1 MGKEKRKKRFL
12 DRDYAM
18 MRYKEGATDQ
28 EIADETGVCKDTVA
42 LFRKR
47 LLLPPNQKKAGK
59 KAKEVRKLSRIA
71 QDNAEARKHGM
82 NYGEYKAQ
90 FYSPMAARAW
100 RKCGGT

>member
-1 MGKEKRKKRFL
+1 MGKEKKKKRFL

-28 EIADETGVCKDTVA
+28 EIADETGVSKDTVA

-47 LLLPPNQKKAGK
+47 LLLPPNQKKVEK
-59 KAKEVRKLSRIA
+59 KAKEVRKMSRIA

-90 FYSPMAARAW
+90 FYRPTAARAR
-100 RKCGGT
+100 RK